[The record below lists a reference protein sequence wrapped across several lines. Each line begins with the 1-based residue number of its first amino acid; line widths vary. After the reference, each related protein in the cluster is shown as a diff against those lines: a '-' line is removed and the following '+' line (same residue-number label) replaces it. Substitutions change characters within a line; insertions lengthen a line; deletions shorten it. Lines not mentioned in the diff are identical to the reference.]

1 VKEAPFGLSVIE
13 SMSCGTPVISWKP
26 GGPEETIIHGETG
39 FLIPENNENA
49 LIEKIEMFLDSPDL
63 SNKMG
68 KKSRERVEKYFDLS
82 QHHGHMREHLLNWI
96 NKKTR
101 E

>member
-1 VKEAPFGLSVIE
+1 
-13 SMSCGTPVISWKP
+13 
-26 GGPEETIIHGETG
+26 
-39 FLIPENNENA
+39 
-49 LIEKIEMFLDSPDL
+49 MFLDSPDL

-68 KKSRERVEKYFDLS
+68 KKSRERVEKYFDLA
-82 QHHGHMREHLLNWI
+82 QHHSHMREHLQNWI